1 MIVGLRNNFD
11 TNLGARYTKLVLRT
25 CASINWYGTS
35 AWQLVSDRDLVIEVV
50 DGHGRE
56 RPGTEAIASRHLDAT
71 GCSTPCT

>member
-1 MIVGLRNNFD
+1 MTVRLQNNFY
-11 TNLGARYTKLVLRT
+11 TNLVARYTKHVLLT
-25 CASINWYGTS
+25 CASIYCYGTS

-56 RPGTEAIASRHLDAT
+56 RPGAEAIASGHLDAT